1 MHEVILRFQAK
12 VNPCSFL
19 INKAAKIINFPV
31 AW

>member
-12 VNPCSFL
+12 INLCSFL
-19 INKAAKIINFPV
+19 IKKAAKIFNFPI